1 MYNLTST
8 IVVLVLITAFRN
20 LDKMHMCKNKPSLA
34 GILNL
39 QFFSEPQ

>member
-20 LDKMHMCKNKPSLA
+20 LDKMYMCKNKPSLA

-39 QFFSEPQ
+39 